1 MTQSEVKFVR
11 SLSLQKYRKE
21 HNAYVIEGNKIV
33 KEWLECKAPFRLLIA
48 SDQWIS
54 QHQHIVYKELE
65 SRIRIVDHHILQKMS
80 NFKTSGDVMAVVEMK
95 EKYQHAFGTEGW
107 TLVLDR
113 IQDPGNMGTII
124 RTADWFGIPEVLYTP
139 GSVELYNAKVIQST
153 MGSLLRV
160 QSGEIMLDTLLENAQ
175 KTIWTTALGGGSIY
189 EEAFPDVDAG
199 YIVLGNESQGV
210 DPDFLAKARHKIS
223 IPKFG
228 QAESL
233 NVAIASAI
241 ICSQIRSRRR

>member
-1 MTQSEVKFVR
+1 MTQAEVKFVR

-33 KEWLECKAPFRLLIA
+33 KEWLECKAPFRLLVA
-48 SDQWIS
+48 TEQWIN
-54 QHQHIVYKELE
+54 QHQHIVYGELE
-65 SRIRIVDHHILQKMS
+65 AKIRIVDHATLQKMS
-80 NFKTSGDVMAVVEMK
+80 NFKTAGAVMAVVNME
-95 EKYQHAFGTEGW
+95 EKYQHHFGTEGW

-113 IQDPGNMGTII
+113 VQDPGNMGTII

-139 GSVELYNAKVIQST
+139 GSVEIYNPKVIQST

-160 QSGEIMLDTLLENAQ
+160 KSGEIVLDTLLQNAQ
-175 KTIWTTALGGGSIY
+175 KTIWTTALDGDSIY
-189 EEAFPDVDAG
+189 KETFPAVGAG
-199 YIVLGNESQGV
+199 YIVFGNESQGV
-210 DPDFLAKARHKIS
+210 DEDFLAKATHKIS
-223 IPKFG
+223 IPKYG

-241 ICSQIRSRRR
+241 ICSQIRSRKM